1 MSERRFA
8 LIPCAGTG
16 SRAGGDLP
24 KQYRMVAGR
33 PMIWYALAAFAA
45 SESISA
51 TALVLAPDDMPLEAR
66 FGAATFAGL
75 RFDTAFVGGESRHVS
90 VLNGLRHLA
99 QLGAADDDW
108 VLVHD
113 AARPGLTPVMIE
125 ALVRAVEGDGP
136 DAAIG
141 GILAVPV
148 PDTLKRAAALTP
160 TPLPRAGEGS
170 ASSSAPGVLPSPA
183 CGRGAGGEG
192 SSSAPGVLPSP
203 ASGKGAG
210 REGSPVARPA
220 DNIPDNTPRIVG
232 TVEREGLWQA
242 QTPQMFRVGVLR
254 QALEEALASG
264 AVVTD
269 EASAIERLGLKPRL
283 VNGSLRNFKVT
294 YPEDFALAEV
304 LLGGAT
310 GAASFGETSR

>member
-1 MSERRFA
+1 MPERRFA

-16 SRAGGDLP
+16 SRAGGSLP

-33 PMIWYALAAFAA
+33 PMIWYALAAFSAC
-45 SESISA
+45 ESISA
-51 TALVLAPDDMPLEAR
+51 TALVLAADDMPLEAR
-66 FGAATFAGL
+66 FGADTFAGL
-75 RFDTAFVGGESRHVS
+75 RFDTAFVGGESRHES

-99 QLGAADDDW
+99 QLGAADHDW

-113 AARPGLTPVMIE
+113 AARPGLTPVMIDS
-125 ALVRAVEGDGP
+125 LIRAVEGDGP

-148 PDTLKRAAALTP
+148 PDTLKRAALTATAVPQAGTPLTP
-160 TPLPRAGEGS
+160 GPCPASGTGQNAAGIPDAIGLPASPARGTGAEGEGS
-170 ASSSAPGVLPSPA
+170 G
-183 CGRGAGGEG
+183 
-192 SSSAPGVLPSP
+192 
-203 ASGKGAG
+203 
-210 REGSPVARPA
+210 
-220 DNIPDNTPRIVG
+220 PRILG

-254 QALEEALASG
+254 QALEDALASG

-304 LLGGAT
+304 LLGGADS
-310 GAASFGETSR
+310 AAPSGESKR

>member
-45 SESISA
+45 SESICA

-113 AARPGLTPVMIE
+113 AARPGLTPVMID

-148 PDTLKRAAALTP
+148 PDTLKRAA
-160 TPLPRAGEGS
+160 
-170 ASSSAPGVLPSPA
+170 
-183 CGRGAGGEG
+183 
-192 SSSAPGVLPSP
+192 
-203 ASGKGAG
+203 
-210 REGSPVARPA
+210 
-220 DNIPDNTPRIVG
+220 DTPRIVG
-232 TVEREGLWQA
+232 TVDREGLWQA

-254 QALEEALASG
+254 QALEEALACG

-304 LLGGAT
+304 LLGGAA
-310 GAASFGETSR
+310 GAASTGETSR

>member
-16 SRAGGDLP
+16 SRAGAGLP
-24 KQYRMVAGR
+24 KQYRMLAGR
-33 PMIWYALAAFAA
+33 PMIWYALAAFNAA
-45 SESISA
+45 ESISA

-66 FGAATFAGL
+66 FGAGMFAGL
-75 RFDTAFVGGESRHVS
+75 RFDTAFVGGDSRHAS

-125 ALVRAVEGDGP
+125 SLIRAVEGEGE

-141 GILAVPV
+141 GILALPV
-148 PDTLKRAAALTP
+148 PDTLKR
-160 TPLPRAGEGS
+160 GEGE
-170 ASSSAPGVLPSPA
+170 
-183 CGRGAGGEG
+183 RGERGERG
-192 SSSAPGVLPSP
+192 ESTGQ
-203 ASGKGAG
+203 
-210 REGSPVARPA
+210 ARA
-220 DNIPDNTPRIVG
+220 EAHARIIG

-304 LLGGAT
+304 LLGG
-310 GAASFGETSR
+310 GPAASDLSGDVSS